1 VTFFQKK
8 QQVLICVVAV
18 MLVADFLL
26 FGCLPLLRTM
36 KAIRK
41 TESALAQAIDKGT
54 QGSKQLPALSDQLQK
69 LQQATLSFEVHI
81 PAQRDLGTFLQQLA
95 DLMTEHNLKG
105 QVVAPQNEIK
115 ADELCCIPINM
126 QGKGR
131 LPQIFEFYKQ
141 LQTMDRLVR
150 VEQVKLIN
158 DSSYSGEISME
169 TRVVIYYRP
178 EVEMGKEI
186 LDKSEKI

>member
-18 MLVADFLL
+18 VLVADFLL

-36 KAIRK
+36 KAIKK
-41 TESALAQAIDKGT
+41 TKSALVQAIDKGT
-54 QGSKQLPALSDQLQK
+54 QGSKQLPVLSDQLQK
-69 LQQATLSFEVHI
+69 LQQATLNFEVNV
-81 PAQRDLGTFLQQLA
+81 PAQRDLGIFLQQLA
-95 DLMTEHNLKG
+95 DLMTEHNLRG

-126 QGKGR
+126 QCKGR
-131 LPQIFEFYKQ
+131 LPQIFEFYKR
-141 LQTMDRLVR
+141 LQTLDRMVR

-158 DSSYSGEISME
+158 GRSFSGEISME
-169 TRVVIYYRP
+169 TRVFIYYRP

-186 LDKSEKI
+186 LDESEKT

>member
-1 VTFFQKK
+1 MTFFQKK

-18 MLVADFLL
+18 VLVADFLL

-36 KAIRK
+36 KAIKK
-41 TESALAQAIDKGT
+41 TKSALVQAIDKGT
-54 QGSKQLPALSDQLQK
+54 QGSKQLPVLSDQLQK

-95 DLMTEHNLKG
+95 DLMTEHDLGG

-115 ADELCCIPINM
+115 ADGLCCIPINV
-126 QGKGR
+126 QCKGR
-131 LPQIFEFYKQ
+131 LPQIFEFYKR
-141 LQTMDRLVR
+141 LQTWERLVR

-158 DSSYSGEISME
+158 DSNFNGEISIE

-178 EVEMGKEI
+178 EVEMEKGV
-186 LDKSEKI
+186 LDKSEKT